1 MYIEIFSS
9 VIKYRQSAVA
19 HNSPRGHC
27 AVIAA
32 GGVIGVWRSSI
43 SSGFLS

>member
-19 HNSPRGHC
+19 HNSLTGIVR
-27 AVIAA
+27 
-32 GGVIGVWRSSI
+32 
-43 SSGFLS
+43 L